1 MIDGEKT
8 YTAGGNM
15 RAASLETV
23 SRWVKDCWDDLSQEM
38 IIYSFKKCGISNALD
53 GTEDDALWLGEEPDI
68 QQVEERD
75 GGDLYDDEITS
86 EEMND
91 LFGESDDDEEF
102 HGFSDI

>member
-1 MIDGEKT
+1 
-8 YTAGGNM
+8 
-15 RAASLETV
+15 
-23 SRWVKDCWDDLSQEM
+23 M

-53 GTEDDALWLGEEPDI
+53 GTEDHALWLVEEPDI

-102 HGFSDI
+102 HGFNII